1 MNEITNVIIS
11 KISKVPGIKVVSCKI
26 STKQFMIRK
35 INEYMANCFSF
46 CLQIIPSNITKD
58 KSHKPFG
65 KQKTQYEKK
74 VLSVLKECIKKHFS
88 IPKKSS
94 QENINKECGR

>member
-11 KISKVPGIKVVSCKI
+11 KISKVPGIKVVSCKN
-26 STKQFMIRK
+26 STKQFIVK
-35 INEYMANCFSF
+35 NINEYMVNNLTFCF
-46 CLQIIPSNITKD
+46 QIIPSKIKND

-65 KQKTQYEKK
+65 KQNTKYEKS
-74 VLSVLKECIKKHFS
+74 LLFVLKVCIKKQFS

-94 QENINKECGR
+94 QENINK